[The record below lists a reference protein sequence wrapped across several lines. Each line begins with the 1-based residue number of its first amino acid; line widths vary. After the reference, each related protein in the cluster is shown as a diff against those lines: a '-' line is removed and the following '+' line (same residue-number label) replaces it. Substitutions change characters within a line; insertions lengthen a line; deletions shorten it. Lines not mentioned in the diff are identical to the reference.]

1 MTFNSNNY
9 LLEMINDLFVNNI
22 DFIIAGGVALVLH
35 GIERMTLDLDISVS
49 MTESNLNKLII
60 TLKNM
65 GLTPRVPVPAE
76 SLLDPVKRRSFV
88 TDKNAMVFTF
98 IDTNNPFRQI
108 DIFLTDDLSYNA
120 LIDDTDILTINNNEI
135 YVLTKNKLLELKERI
150 DPKRDKDIFDI
161 NQLKKLMTEY

>member
-1 MTFNSNNY
+1 
-9 LLEMINDLFVNNI
+9 
-22 DFIIAGGVALVLH
+22 
-35 GIERMTLDLDISVS
+35 
-49 MTESNLNKLII
+49 
-60 TLKNM
+60 M